1 MSIRPSTFRRAATLL
16 APLAAAALVLT
27 ACSSPAPRPASGSE
41 DQALQVLI
49 ISGETGALS
58 VNSEAMRLGVDA
70 AVASLNEAGGVL
82 GREVEVTTLD
92 DQSDPTRA
100 VTLLQEYV
108 AENGKPDFVA
118 AGQTSNEALA
128 LAPLLTRDQLIGMAS
143 VSSPA
148 LDDPEAFPYFFST
161 AVKQADVTAAAAAF
175 LADQGDVEHVGLV
188 ITNDA
193 LRDAVEPALQ
203 TALDAEGIELS
214 VHSFDPESIDVS
226 SAFTEARAAGADWIY
241 ADSIGTVVPRLF
253 EGRIKAGAE
262 DIPTIGGSG
271 IAVSPFTDFTTEQQR
286 ENFYPI
292 LYPLTHYVAP
302 EDRSDALDDFM
313 GRLGDLSELPV
324 TINTHAYGWDQVMI
338 WAAAVEQA
346 GSADADAVRDAL
358 EDLELSGADAADQPW
373 VLWRNLYV
381 TDSHFPQVT
390 ADEFAISQVTGER
403 EDTMLVLKED

>member
-1 MSIRPSTFRRAATLL
+1 M
-16 APLAAAALVLT
+16 VLT
-27 ACSSPAPRPASGSE
+27 ACTSPSAQPEASADGAP
-41 DQALQVLI
+41 LKVLI

-58 VNSEAMRLGVDA
+58 VNSAAMRLGVDA

-82 GREVEVTTLD
+82 GREIEVTTLD

-108 AENGKPDFVA
+108 AENGKPDFVG

-128 LAPLLTRDQLIGMAS
+128 LAPILTRDQIIGMAS

-148 LDDPEAFPYFFST
+148 LDDPEQYPYFFST
-161 AVKQADVTAAAAAF
+161 AVKQADVTSAAAAF
-175 LADQGDVEHVGLV
+175 LAEQGDVEHVGLV

-193 LRDAVEPALQ
+193 LRDAVEPALKA
-203 TALDAEGIELS
+203 ALDAEGIELS
-214 VHSFDPESIDVS
+214 VHAFDPESIDVS

-241 ADSIGTVVPRLF
+241 ADAIGTVVPRLF

-286 ENFYPI
+286 EEFYPI
-292 LYPLTHYVAP
+292 LYPLTHYIAP
-302 EDRSDALDDFM
+302 EDRSDSLNDFIS
-313 GRLGDLSELPV
+313 RLGDLDELPV
-324 TINTHAYGWDQVMI
+324 TINTHAYGWDQIMI
-338 WAAAVEQA
+338 WANAVEQA
-346 GSADADAVRDAL
+346 GSTDPDDVRAAL
-358 EDLELSGADAADQPW
+358 QDLELSGADAADQPW

-381 TDSHFPQVT
+381 EDSHFPQVS

-403 EDTMLVLKED
+403 EDTMLVLK

>member
-1 MSIRPSTFRRAATLL
+1 MSIRPITSRRSAMLL
-16 APLAAAALVLT
+16 APLATAALLLT
-27 ACSSPAPRPASGSE
+27 ACSNPSAAPEPGSE
-41 DQALQVLI
+41 DAPLKVLI

-82 GREVEVTTLD
+82 GREIEVATLD

-108 AENGKPDFVA
+108 ADHGKPDFVA

-128 LAPLLTRDQLIGMAS
+128 LAPLLTRDQIIGMAS

-148 LDDPEAFPYFFST
+148 LDNPAEYPYFFST

-175 LADQGDVEHVGLV
+175 LADQGDVEKVGLV

-203 TALDAEGIELS
+203 AALDEVGIELS
-214 VHSFDPESIDVS
+214 VHAFDPEAIDIS

-241 ADSIGTVVPRLF
+241 ADAIGTVVPRLF
-253 EGRIKAGAE
+253 EGRVKAGAE
-262 DIPTIGGSG
+262 TIPTVGGSG

-286 ENFYPI
+286 ENFYPV
-292 LYPLTHYVAP
+292 LYPLTHYIAP
-302 EDRSDALDDFM
+302 EDRSDALNDFIS
-313 GRLGDLSELPV
+313 RLGDLSELPV
-324 TINTHAYGWDQVMI
+324 TINTHAYGWDQIMI
-338 WAAAVEQA
+338 WANAVEQA
-346 GSADADAVRDAL
+346 GTADSDAVRDAL
-358 EDLELSGADAADQPW
+358 QALELSGADAADQPW
-373 VLWRNLYV
+373 VLWRNLFSE
-381 TDSHFPQVT
+381 DSHFPQVT
-390 ADEFAISQVTGER
+390 AEEFAISQVTGER
-403 EDTMLVLKED
+403 KDTMLVLKED

>member
-1 MSIRPSTFRRAATLL
+1 MSVRPITSRRSATLL

-27 ACSSPAPRPASGSE
+27 ACSSPTASPDSGTE
-41 DQALQVLI
+41 DEPLQVLI

-70 AVASLNEAGGVL
+70 AVASLNEAGGLL

-108 AENGKPDFVA
+108 ADNGKPDFVA

-128 LAPLLTRDQLIGMAS
+128 LAPLLTRDAIIGMS
-143 VSSPA
+143 SISSPT
-148 LDDPEAFPYFFST
+148 LDDPEKFPYFFST
-161 AVKQADVTAAAAAF
+161 AVKQADVTAAAATF
-175 LADQGDVEHVGLV
+175 LADQGDVDHVGLV

-203 TALDAEGIELS
+203 AALDAEQIELT
-214 VHSFDPESIDVS
+214 VHAFDPEAIDVS

-241 ADSIGTVVPRLF
+241 TDAIGTVVPRLF

-271 IAVSPFTDFTTEQQR
+271 IAVSPFTEFTTEQQR
-286 ENFYPI
+286 ENFHPI

-302 EDRSDALDDFM
+302 EDRSPAFDDFVE
-313 GRLGDLSELPV
+313 RLGDLSELPV
-324 TINTHAYGWDQVMI
+324 TINTHAYGWDQIMI
-338 WAAAVEQA
+338 WAEGVEQA

-373 VLWRNLYV
+373 LLWRNMYAK
-381 TDSHFPQVT
+381 DSHFPQVT

-403 EDTMLVLKED
+403 QDTMLVLKED